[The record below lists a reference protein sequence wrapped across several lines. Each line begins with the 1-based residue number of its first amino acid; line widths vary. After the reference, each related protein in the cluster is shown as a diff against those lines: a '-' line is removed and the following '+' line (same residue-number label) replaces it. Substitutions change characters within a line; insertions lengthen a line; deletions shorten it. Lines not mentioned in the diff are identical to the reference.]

1 MVKLRVVPGDFQQ
14 AGSRGGH
21 GARLPQQEPTAV
33 QDASAHPD
41 EQAES
46 QGRKSQELPSCFT
59 AGRRVLMDQ
68 EGRGLAKAWFTSFDP
83 SLPSQWAPSALP

>member
-14 AGSRGGH
+14 AETRERD
-21 GARLPQQEPTAV
+21 GACLLQQESTAV
-33 QDASAHPD
+33 QDAYAHTD

-59 AGRRVLMDQ
+59 TGRRVGMDQ
-68 EGRGLAKAWFTSFDP
+68 EDRGLAKAWFTSFNP
-83 SLPSQWAPSALP
+83 SLPSQWGPSALP